1 MGVSIIGVRRHMHQM
16 YQGLMSI
23 TMSVYTYTILNR
35 MWEKLQLS
43 LLCISGPDPPSQSG
57 QASLGCD
64 NFCNSNKK
72 KNCRLESTWWAGSTT
87 DLGLHPRWDALV

>member
-72 KNCRLESTWWAGSTT
+72 KIADLSPPGGLGVRQTWVCILDGM
-87 DLGLHPRWDALV
+87 L